1 MLIGVCR
8 LVVEGM
14 LLTTEKGER
23 SLAAVLHEEEYNLLF
38 EQFVLGYYQERC
50 RVAKAHAARVKWALD
65 DDVDAMLPAMKT
77 DITLERGSR
86 VLIIDTKW
94 YASTTGGM
102 HGGKVHSQNLYQF
115 FSYVRNK
122 DAGFAGEPHEVAG
135 MPLYA
140 RTRQCLQPDVT

>member
-1 MLIGVCR
+1 
-8 LVVEGM
+8 
-14 LLTTEKGER
+14 
-23 SLAAVLHEEEYNLLF
+23 
-38 EQFVLGYYQERC
+38 
-50 RVAKAHAARVKWALD
+50 
-65 DDVDAMLPAMKT
+65 MKT

-102 HGGKVHSQNLYQF
+102 HGGKVLSQNLYQF

-140 RTRQCLQPDVT
+140 RTRQCLQPDVTYRMGGNAITVTTLDMSEEFFAISVRLDGVANRFYVGGV